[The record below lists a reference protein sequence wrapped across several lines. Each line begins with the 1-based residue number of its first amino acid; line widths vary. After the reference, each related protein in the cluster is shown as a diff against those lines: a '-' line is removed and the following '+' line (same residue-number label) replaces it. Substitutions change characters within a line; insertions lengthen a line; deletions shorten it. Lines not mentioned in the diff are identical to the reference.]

1 MTLPVHVDIEAS
13 LASLARNDHVQPDG
27 MLKLWE
33 DLYRYAAIIEA
44 TGPQIIIETGTR
56 SGASARWFARRAE
69 RPRVVTIDISHDE
82 LVRAGTP
89 FMPLLG
95 NSIDPGIVA
104 RVTELVG
111 SRRCMVVLDSD
122 HSAAHVTAEIR
133 AYAPLVTP
141 GCYLV
146 VEDGIFGYAS
156 QEQRDWHLPGLV
168 GSPLDAIAAE
178 LVPDPGWVR
187 DTVVEELYP
196 ITHHP
201 NGFWR
206 RRES

>member
-1 MTLPVHVDIEAS
+1 MILPVHVDVEAS
-13 LASLARNDHVQPDG
+13 LASLARDEHVQPDG

-44 TGPQIIIETGTR
+44 TRPQIIIETGTR
-56 SGASARWFARRAE
+56 TGASARWFARRAE
-69 RPRVVTIDISHDE
+69 RPRVISIDVSHGM
-82 LVRAGTP
+82 LVRDGTP

-95 NSIDPGIVA
+95 NSVDPGMVA

-122 HSAAHVTAEIR
+122 HSTLHVTREIQL
-133 AYAPLVTP
+133 YGPLVTP

-146 VEDGIFGYAS
+146 VEDGIFGYADPALR
-156 QEQRDWHLPGLV
+156 ERHLPGLQ

-178 LVPDPGWVR
+178 LAPDPRWVR
-187 DTVVEELYP
+187 DTAVEELYP